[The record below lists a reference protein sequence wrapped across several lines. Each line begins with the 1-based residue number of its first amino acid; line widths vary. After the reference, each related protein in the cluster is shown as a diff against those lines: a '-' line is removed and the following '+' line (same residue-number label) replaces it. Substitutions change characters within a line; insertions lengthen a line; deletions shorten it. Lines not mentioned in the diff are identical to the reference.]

1 MNPYI
6 YILEPRDILDIA
18 TRLRQLQLAAECG
31 RVVHWNREGYVRIIP
46 HAVLVQSLQTY
57 GDWATNCVQFGSVIP
72 LDASVIR
79 WDQTISLDQAASSP
93 NSAPNRSQPPQP

>member
-6 YILEPRDILDIA
+6 YILAASDVLDIA
-18 TRLRQLQLAAECG
+18 WRLLQLQDAADNG
-31 RVVHWNREGYVRIIP
+31 QDVYWNREGYVRIIP

-79 WDQTISLDQAASSP
+79 WDQTISQEKV
-93 NSAPNRSQPPQP
+93 